1 MLQEAP
7 APQAF
12 PRFTQVTNGVQRMLL
27 PRFGGRRKH
36 AARTLSRDFWQ

>member
-1 MLQEAP
+1 
-7 APQAF
+7 
-12 PRFTQVTNGVQRMLL
+12 VQRMLL

>member
-12 PRFTQVTNGVQRMLL
+12 PCFTQVTHGAQRILL
-27 PRFGGRRKH
+27 PRFGGHPKH